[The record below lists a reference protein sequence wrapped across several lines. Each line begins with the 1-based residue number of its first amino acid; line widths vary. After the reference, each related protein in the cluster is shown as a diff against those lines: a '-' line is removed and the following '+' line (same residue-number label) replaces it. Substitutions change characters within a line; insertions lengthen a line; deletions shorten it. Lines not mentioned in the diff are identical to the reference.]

1 MTITELSIKR
11 PILVIVLFMAIT
23 LLGLFAYTQL
33 KYETF
38 PSMTA
43 PMVTITTTYS
53 GASASVVESTV
64 TKKIEDAI
72 SGVNNI
78 DAISSTSSEGNSMV
92 MVQFINGTDINA
104 ALRDVQNKVSRILSS
119 LPEGVDQPTYS
130 KLSLDDTSVM
140 SIGVTSTMP
149 SKEFSIFLTNNIKP
163 QLSKQ
168 PGVAQVTFSGAADR
182 EIHVNV
188 DHQKLQAYGIANQ
201 AIANAIANA
210 NLDYPTGKVK
220 DRDGQYTLRL
230 SGKINSVAQLKN
242 LVIKSSGKGQV
253 RLADVADVQDGSADQ
268 STIARVNRIPSVG
281 IKVYK
286 QSDANQVEVCNSI
299 RKMIPELEAEYRAI
313 NLKFVMIQNS
323 SDFTLASV
331 AAVKEDLLIAVLLVA
346 MVMLVFLHSLRSS
359 VIVMVAIPT
368 SLVTTLIGMWATGCT
383 MNIITLL
390 AMSLVIGILVD
401 DSIVVLENIHNHL
414 EKGEDQQSAALNGRN
429 EIGFTA
435 LSITLVDVVVFLPLS
450 LVSGMIGSLIH
461 QFSLVIVMSTLV
473 SLFVSFTVTP
483 MLASRFSKAEKLT
496 RRTLMGRFGCWFE
509 ARYNK
514 MVDSYLKLLR
524 WCLCHRG
531 KVLLATFL
539 LFVMSI
545 AMIPAGFV
553 GSEFMPSGDMG
564 ELTVTI
570 ELPSRAKLEQTDQ
583 VVKKAEQILW
593 KIPEVEK
600 LFTTIGSGGN
610 AFSSSA
616 PSNSAEITVVLV
628 GKAKRSRATDDIVNI
643 IKDKLDASLDC
654 TVHVD
659 AATIFGVAMTPIKYE
674 IIAPNW
680 EKAYQAAL
688 TVKQIFAQVPGTKDI
703 QISTEEASPEVQV
716 NIDRDK
722 LSQFGLSINDVGS
735 VLQTGFTG
743 NTASKFRDE
752 NGDEYDIRVRY
763 DLNDRTRTDTLGSQS
778 FVNTAGQ
785 VIQLNQFATLIN
797 GTGPTELTR
806 KDRNYTIAVSSQ
818 AIGLSSGAIS
828 EKIGKLLKETKFPDG
843 VTVGPGGQQKNQ
855 GDAFASLGL
864 ALFAAII
871 LVYLIMT
878 ALYNSFVYPF
888 VVFFSVPLALIGTI
902 LALGLS
908 NNTLSIFSF
917 LGIIMLVGLVSKNA
931 ILLVD
936 FVNRARAEGAGVVEA
951 LVEAG
956 RERIRPILMTTLTM
970 ILGMLPLAMATS
982 YGSEFK
988 RGMGWALIGGLTSS
1002 MLMTLVVVPI
1012 IYTLVEQVREFF
1024 GRNKKTAPQPAV
1036 EERANKLP
1044 A

>member
-11 PILVIVLFMAIT
+11 PILVIVAFLAIT
-23 LLGLFAYTQL
+23 LIGMFAYFQL

-38 PSMTA
+38 PSMSA
-43 PMVTITTTYS
+43 PMVTISTTYS

-78 DAISSTSSEGNSMV
+78 DSISSTSSEGSSLV
-92 MVQFINGTDINA
+92 TVEFINGTDIDV
-104 ALRDVQNKVSRILSS
+104 ALRDVQNKVNRILSN
-119 LPEGVDQPTYS
+119 LPDDADQPTYS
-130 KLSLDDTSVM
+130 KLSMDDVSVM
-140 SIGVTSTMP
+140 SIGVTSNVS
-149 SKEFSIFLTNNIKP
+149 SKEFSTFLTNYIKP
-163 QLSKQ
+163 QFSKQ
-168 PGVAQVTFSGAADR
+168 PGVAQVNFTGTADR

-188 DHQKLQAYGIANQ
+188 DHQKLAAYGIANNT
-201 AIANAIANA
+201 IANAIANA

-230 SGKINSVAQLKN
+230 SGKINSVEQLKN
-242 LVIKSSGKGQV
+242 LIIKSSSNGEV
-253 RLADVADVQDGSADQ
+253 RLSDVADVLDGSEDQ
-268 STIARVNRIPSVG
+268 STICRINRVPSVG

-286 QSDANQVEVCNSI
+286 QTDANQVEVCNSI
-299 RKMIPELEAEYRAI
+299 RKLIPQLESQYRSI
-313 NLKFVMIQNS
+313 NLKFVIIQNS
-323 SDFTLASV
+323 SNFTLASV
-331 AAVKEDLLIAVLLVA
+331 AAVKEDLLLAAILVA
-346 MVMLVFLHSLRSS
+346 LVMLVFLHSLRNS
-359 VIVMVAIPT
+359 VIVMIAIPT

-401 DSIVVLENIHNHL
+401 DSIVVLENIHHHL
-414 EKGEDQQSAALNGRN
+414 ENGEDKKSAALNGRN

-473 SLFVSFTVTP
+473 SLLVSFTITP

-496 RRTLMGRFGCWFE
+496 KKTLSGRFGLWFE

-514 MVDSYLKLLR
+514 MVDSYLNLLR
-524 WCLCHRG
+524 GCLRHRG
-531 KVLLATFL
+531 KVLLMSLL
-539 LFVMSI
+539 LFVLSL
-545 AMIPAGFV
+545 AMIPTGFI

-564 ELTVTI
+564 ELTVTL
-570 ELPSRAKLEQTDQ
+570 ELPTRAKLEQTDL
-583 VVKKAEQILW
+583 VVKKAEAILW
-593 KIPEVEK
+593 QIPEVDK
-600 LFTTIGSGGN
+600 LFTAVG
-610 AFSSSA
+610 SSSDVISGTT

-628 GKAKRSRATDDIVNI
+628 AKEQRKRSTDDVVNI

-659 AATIFGVAMTPIKYE
+659 AATIFGFTMTPIQYE

-680 EKAYQAAL
+680 DKAYQAAL
-688 TVKQIFAQVPGTKDI
+688 QVKQIFAQVPGTKDI
-703 QISTEEASPEVQV
+703 QLSTEEASPEVQV

-722 LSQFGLSINDVGS
+722 LSQFGLTINDIGS
-735 VLQTGFTG
+735 VLQTGFSG
-743 NTASKFRDE
+743 NTNSKFRDE

-763 DLNDRTRTDTLGSQS
+763 DLNDRTNTENVGLQS
-778 FVNTAGQ
+778 FVNASGQ
-785 VIQLNQFATLIN
+785 VIRLNQFATLIN
-797 GTGPTELTR
+797 GFGPTELTR
-806 KDRNYTIAVSSQ
+806 KDRNYTISVSSQ

-828 EKIGKLLKETKFPDG
+828 DKISKLLRQTKFPEG
-843 VTVGPGGQQKNQ
+843 VSVGPGGQQKNQ
-855 GDAFASLGL
+855 GEAFASLGM
-864 ALFAAII
+864 ALLAAII
-871 LVYLIMT
+871 FVYLIMT

-888 VVFFSVPLALIGTI
+888 VVFFSIPLAVIGAL

-908 NNTLSIFSF
+908 NNTLSVFSL

-936 FVNRARAEGAGVVEA
+936 FANRARAEGAGVIEA

-970 ILGMLPLAMATS
+970 ILGMLPLALATS

-988 RGMGWALIGGLTSS
+988 RGLGWALIGGLTSS
-1002 MLMTLVVVPI
+1002 MLLTLVVVPV
-1012 IYTLVEQVREFF
+1012 IYTFVEQVREFLL
-1024 GRNKKTAPQPAV
+1024 RRKQTAPQTMF
-1036 EERANKLP
+1036 EER
-1044 A
+1044 